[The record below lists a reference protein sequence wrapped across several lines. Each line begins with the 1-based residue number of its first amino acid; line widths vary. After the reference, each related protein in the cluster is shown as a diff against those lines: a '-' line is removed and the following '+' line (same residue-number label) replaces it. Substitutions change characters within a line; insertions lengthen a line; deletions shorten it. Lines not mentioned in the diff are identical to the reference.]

1 MQIQTGGPA
10 WVREGDQIKVM
21 TTNARGEFGTLS
33 ICTLTSTKCTCKSC
47 RLVTGSASSK
57 SRGSYSKALHP
68 QPSNEVT
75 DICPSS
81 SPGWLDTLD
90 TTLGILDPLVRPE
103 KCMSLIPRVPA
114 RVAAEELEH
123 EATLELGELGVCGEV
138 EVLGVLALED
148 PDHMAFKYSTSSRCK
163 KSVRLWPSRSPH
175 GLPLKNSSAPGLLL
189 VMFHPGISTSSTMEP
204 CERSMLLR
212 SNSARRDATART
224 TSESTSC
231 MDLPA
236 MPRER
241 NPAPLGRAQL
251 RNSSGSTKSREAT
264 SSLKSVRV
272 GLAFLVTVASA
283 SEFIG
288 AASVGR
294 REGFALFAVGNSSL
308 VLQLA
313 RLGEQD
319 GAQAALGAL
328 PSFRG
333 VCARENASC

>member
-1 MQIQTGGPA
+1 
-10 WVREGDQIKVM
+10 
-21 TTNARGEFGTLS
+21 
-33 ICTLTSTKCTCKSC
+33 
-47 RLVTGSASSK
+47 
-57 SRGSYSKALHP
+57 
-68 QPSNEVT
+68 
-75 DICPSS
+75 
-81 SPGWLDTLD
+81 
-90 TTLGILDPLVRPE
+90 
-103 KCMSLIPRVPA
+103 MSLILRVPA
-114 RVAAEELEH
+114 QVAAEELEL
-123 EATLELGELGVCGEV
+123 EATLELGEQGVRGEAG
-138 EVLGVLALED
+138 VLGVLGRVALED
-148 PDHMAFKYSTSSRCK
+148 LERHMAFMYSTSSRCK
-163 KSVRLWPSRSPH
+163 KSVRLWPSRVPH
-175 GLPLKNSSAPGLLL
+175 GVSLKNSSAPGLLL
-189 VMFHPGISTSSTMEP
+189 VMFNPGISTSSTIEP

-319 GAQAALGAL
+319 GAQAVLGAL